1 MWIAKVLHTWTYKTE
16 VTAKTN
22 QTMYWLTTLQDA
34 VSLNISVI
42 PFILTIYDKCYDI
55 RFNLLIDISIK
66 PFNRFYSA
74 DSEMLLT
81 L

>member
-1 MWIAKVLHTWTYKTE
+1 
-16 VTAKTN
+16 
-22 QTMYWLTTLQDA
+22 MYWLTTLKDA

-66 PFNRFYSA
+66 PFNHFYSA

>member
-1 MWIAKVLHTWTYKTE
+1 
-16 VTAKTN
+16 
-22 QTMYWLTTLQDA
+22 MYWLTTLLDA
-34 VSLNISVI
+34 VSLNISVL

-55 RFNLLIDISIK
+55 KFNLLIDISNK
-66 PFNRFYSA
+66 PFNHFYSA

>member
-22 QTMYWLTTLQDA
+22 QTMYWLTTLQDV
-34 VSLNISVI
+34 VSLNISVLS
-42 PFILTIYDKCYDI
+42 FILTIYDKCYDI
-55 RFNLLIDISIK
+55 KFNLLIDISNK
-66 PFNRFYSA
+66 PFNHFYSA

>member
-1 MWIAKVLHTWTYKTE
+1 
-16 VTAKTN
+16 
-22 QTMYWLTTLQDA
+22 MYWLTTLQDA
-34 VSLNISVI
+34 VSLNISVL

-55 RFNLLIDISIK
+55 KFNLLIDISNK
-66 PFNRFYSA
+66 PFSHFYSA

>member
-1 MWIAKVLHTWTYKTE
+1 
-16 VTAKTN
+16 
-22 QTMYWLTTLQDA
+22 MYWLTTLQDA

-66 PFNRFYSA
+66 PFNHFYYP

>member
-34 VSLNISVI
+34 VSLNISVL

-55 RFNLLIDISIK
+55 KFNLLIDISNK
-66 PFNRFYSA
+66 PFNHFYSA